1 MASAVAA
8 VRREKHVPGL
18 AVRWRSRTA
27 QVLSLQAQ
35 HRELLFSPFAC
46 ESRPLINLTLSGSC
60 DHVVSEKVSG
70 HRPGNRRQ

>member
-1 MASAVAA
+1 MACVVAA

-35 HRELLFSPFAC
+35 HRELLFSPFTC
-46 ESRPLINLTLSGSC
+46 ESRPINLTLSSSC
-60 DHVVSEKVSG
+60 DHVVSERVSG